1 MTAASRSLATALWG
15 ARFAS
20 GLLRGSYTTNR
31 DTTKRS
37 GSSASVRRTEILSRE
52 PAGRNR
58 PQNARRDDQ
67 GALGL
72 RAGAPAAQG
81 SARARPLRG
90 PLVARPSSPRLDD
103 DDRLRLPPVA
113 GSPKRR
119 RKKNPGRP
127 ASADAAGHSKA
138 RRGRPGALRPTD
150 DPIAEGEP
158 QHPSR

>member
-20 GLLRGSYTTNR
+20 GLLLGSYTTNR

-72 RAGAPAAQG
+72 EQAHQQLKEVLGLDHFEGR
-81 SARARPLRG
+81 SWRG
-90 PLVARPSSPRLDD
+90 LHR
-103 DDRLRLPPVA
+103 
-113 GSPKRR
+113 
-119 RKKNPGRP
+119 
-127 ASADAAGHSKA
+127 H
-138 RRGRPGALRPTD
+138 ALMTM
-150 DPIAEGEP
+150 IAYAFLC
-158 QHPSR
+158 